1 MSLKIHTILCNPN
14 IMNNYSYI
22 IIDENTEMSAII
34 DAPEES
40 AIVEKCKDLEISP
53 QYLLITHHHPDHT
66 SANLALKRKFNL
78 KIVGSEIEKD
88 KITGIDITLKDKD
101 KFNLGNST
109 AEIIISSG
117 HTLGHILWYF
127 KNDNVLFT
135 GDVLFNMC
143 IGGLFEG
150 TPKQMW
156 ETIENLKKL
165 PDATKFYP
173 GHEYLKSAIPYIN
186 AHILQAE
193 YKEYMEFILE
203 KKKNNEALVGNTL
216 GLEKKCNPFLKI
228 NTLNDFEHF
237 MG

>member
-1 MSLKIHTILCNPN
+1 MD
-14 IMNNYSYI
+14 NYSYI
-22 IIDENTEMSAII
+22 IVDEETQTSAVVDASEENAII
-34 DAPEES
+34 NEC
-40 AIVEKCKDLEISP
+40 EKLKIFP

-66 SANLALKRKFNL
+66 NANLALKNKFNL
-78 KIVGSEIEKD
+78 KIVGSEIEKN
-88 KITGIDITLKDKD
+88 KIEGIDITLNNSD
-101 KFNLGNST
+101 KFKLGSST

-127 KNDNVLFT
+127 KNDKVLFT

-156 ETIENLKKL
+156 ETIEILKKL
-165 PDATKFYP
+165 PDETRFYP

-186 AHILQAE
+186 MHTTVPE
-193 YKEYMEFILE
+193 YKQYMDFIL
-203 KKKNNEALVGNTL
+203 KKQKNNEAFVGNTL

-228 NTLNDFEHF
+228 DNLNDFEHF
-237 MG
+237 ME